1 MALSI
6 STTNNNNN
14 NIDDEWSSF
23 LTTKY
28 DDHEDNNNLQDV
40 SVASTQDLDQTDIFI
55 GNVPEPTEIY
65 ISTKS
70 KIAYLEQPID
80 LNIFWRIPVIPY
92 ATPSNGVI
100 KKQIK
105 LNSKTQDDLIAVQKF
120 LKNELYYDEHII
132 SRIDNPNGRIK
143 FKDIRKITVGISKK
157 DMTNYRSKKKKA
169 FYNCFVVIIR
179 IKIDTEFR
187 EFHVKM
193 FHSGKLEIPGVQSD
207 KIYEIVLHNI
217 IDILQPF
224 HDYTLQYKQ
233 KSDIILI
240 NSNFSCGFFI
250 NREILYDILRNKY
263 NIQAIYDPCSYP
275 GIQCKFYYNNDIGV
289 QSGMQITT
297 ENKEKYKNIIAVS
310 FMIFRTGSVLI
321 VGMCEENV
329 LDDIYQFLKALL
341 RAEFK
346 YICQKIITEEDL
358 ILKDKKKKP
367 RKKIMHIITGVIEDD
382 NGLTNGLTNGLVDNV
397 LTNGLEDNGLVD
409 NDLTNDLTNVL
420 VEDNVLVAEVENLF
434 ITPSL
439 KKGKKQKPKLEFD
452 IIDDNIEEE
461 VNP

>member
-329 LDDIYQFLKALL
+329 LDDIYQFLK
-341 RAEFK
+341 F
-346 YICQKIITEEDL
+346 
-358 ILKDKKKKP
+358 P
-367 RKKIMHIITGVIEDD
+367 H
-382 NGLTNGLTNGLVDNV
+382 
-397 LTNGLEDNGLVD
+397 
-409 NDLTNDLTNVL
+409 
-420 VEDNVLVAEVENLF
+420 
-434 ITPSL
+434 SL
-439 KKGKKQKPKLEFD
+439 
-452 IIDDNIEEE
+452 NT
-461 VNP
+461 

>member
-1 MALSI
+1 
-6 STTNNNNN
+6 
-14 NIDDEWSSF
+14 
-23 LTTKY
+23 
-28 DDHEDNNNLQDV
+28 
-40 SVASTQDLDQTDIFI
+40 
-55 GNVPEPTEIY
+55 
-65 ISTKS
+65 
-70 KIAYLEQPID
+70 
-80 LNIFWRIPVIPY
+80 
-92 ATPSNGVI
+92 
-100 KKQIK
+100 
-105 LNSKTQDDLIAVQKF
+105 
-120 LKNELYYDEHII
+120 
-132 SRIDNPNGRIK
+132 
-143 FKDIRKITVGISKK
+143 
-157 DMTNYRSKKKKA
+157 MTNYRSKKKKA

-382 NGLTNGLTNGLVDNV
+382 NGLTNGLVDNV

>member
-179 IKIDTEFR
+179 IKIDTAFR

-382 NGLTNGLTNGLVDNV
+382 NGLTNGLVDNV

-409 NDLTNDLTNVL
+409 NDLTNVL

>member
-382 NGLTNGLTNGLVDNV
+382 NGLTNGLVDNV

>member
-1 MALSI
+1 MSGYFSKFPSVMYGNALA
-6 STTNNNNN
+6 TN
-14 NIDDEWSSF
+14 ITSR
-23 LTTKY
+23 LKMM
-28 DDHEDNNNLQDV
+28 
-40 SVASTQDLDQTDIFI
+40 I
-55 GNVPEPTEIY
+55 PTR
-65 ISTKS
+65 
-70 KIAYLEQPID
+70 D
-80 LNIFWRIPVIPY
+80 
-92 ATPSNGVI
+92 
-100 KKQIK
+100 
-105 LNSKTQDDLIAVQKF
+105 
-120 LKNELYYDEHII
+120 
-132 SRIDNPNGRIK
+132 RIK
-143 FKDIRKITVGISKK
+143 V
-157 DMTNYRSKKKKA
+157 
-169 FYNCFVVIIR
+169 
-179 IKIDTEFR
+179 
-187 EFHVKM
+187 
-193 FHSGKLEIPGVQSD
+193 
-207 KIYEIVLHNI
+207 
-217 IDILQPF
+217 F

>member
-105 LNSKTQDDLIAVQKF
+105 LNSKTQDDLIAVQEC

-179 IKIDTEFR
+179 IKIDTAFR

-341 RAEFK
+341 RSEFK

-382 NGLTNGLTNGLVDNV
+382 NGLTNGLVDNV

-461 VNP
+461 VTP

>member
-179 IKIDTEFR
+179 IKIDTAFR

-409 NDLTNDLTNVL
+409 NDLTNDL

>member
-179 IKIDTEFR
+179 IKIDTAFR

-297 ENKEKYKNIIAVS
+297 ENKEKYTNIIAVS

-409 NDLTNDLTNVL
+409 NDLTNDL

>member
-179 IKIDTEFR
+179 IKIDTAFR

-409 NDLTNDLTNVL
+409 NDLTNVL